1 MYSRIHC
8 ICIYLSKWL
17 QSFFFIFRGIVSSLC
32 CADFYL
38 KEGKCTRRYNLNNGV
53 YSMYQ
58 TYYISSKMLVFHLK
72 HVWMDITDLIAFIC
86 APILTLVDG
95 VWRGHVSVQKKTV
108 TQKPDVEVVRN
119 ICSIWLFSF
128 LSLTVVF
135 ITIIIFLFKK
145 KLANKRG
152 HNTRAIF
159 LPKTSILKKNWF
171 VDDW

>member
-1 MYSRIHC
+1 
-8 ICIYLSKWL
+8 
-17 QSFFFIFRGIVSSLC
+17 
-32 CADFYL
+32 
-38 KEGKCTRRYNLNNGV
+38 
-53 YSMYQ
+53 
-58 TYYISSKMLVFHLK
+58 MLVFHLK

-145 KLANKRG
+145 KLANMRG

-159 LPKTSILKKNWF
+159 LPKTSILKKKLICGWLIKVF
-171 VDDW
+171 TLQAKRVYPELTQTVPRAWLEIVDWNG